1 MWVEKGKI
9 LSLYKGGLNYAPP
22 TSLVKL
28 AYPPSDVIDGAI
40 GLPTSILMRI
50 P

>member
-1 MWVEKGKI
+1 MWVEKGET
-9 LSLYKGGLNYAPP
+9 LSLYKGRRNYAPP

-28 AYPPSDVIDGAI
+28 AYPPSSVIDGAV
-40 GLPTSILMRI
+40 GLPASVLMGI